1 MKHIIRFFTLAALTA
16 VLAACSN
23 EDNISSDTPSGARG
37 IPFSATISNGST
49 ATRALSDPDG
59 SGHINAAWAAG
70 EHVALV
76 YEVGGTTVVT
86 DAEVTAVSDGT
97 DGKTAGTATITASLN
112 AGVTQGTD
120 VTLIYP
126 YSMVVT
132 STTDPNFGKLK
143 ADAFKGQDGTL
154 NSGTNSIS
162 AKYDLRQGS
171 GKISLA
177 TTPATLKENVTMT
190 SQIAIWKLT
199 TQSGGS
205 DLSVSS
211 FSAFANGYTA
221 QATLS
226 PTANVFYLAV
236 PAGTSGLTFLATG
249 VDVSTTYIYNKASVT
264 LAPSTYY
271 QSTVTLTQQTT
282 RTISTSDGE
291 VTLNNGDIVTGTGG
305 ASTKLFI
312 ANGATV
318 TLNGLTN
325 KSCTSGYA
333 AGIECNGDATIILAD
348 GSTNEFTGHWERAAV
363 YVHSDNTLT
372 IRGGGTLIADNTSTS
387 NGGAYGAGIGGS
399 YQNDCGNIVIEGG
412 TITAKGST
420 GAGIG
425 GGNGHSCG
433 KITIRGGNITSTG
446 RGGTGIGSG
455 NNGSCG
461 VITIMGG
468 TINATGNDN
477 AAGIGSG
484 KSVNGGVINI
494 TGGTI
499 NATGSAFAAGIGSGE
514 GGEDKSASFGDITIE
529 GSAHVTA
536 TGGNYAAGIGSGN
549 TGWNSTE
556 TNACGKITISGSA
569 HVTATGGTF
578 AAGIGSGCAQNAV
591 NTCDNITISGSAHV
605 TATSGNYAAGIGSG
619 TANSAVNTCGK
630 ITISGMAIVTATGG
644 TYAAGIGSG
653 NGNENSGN
661 PIVSSCGAISI
672 TGGTASATGGNNA
685 AGIGSGDNGK
695 YTSINITSGITGVT
709 ATRSNNYNNVPIG
722 KGNSDQSSGTITID
736 GEAISDNMTKGTETL
751 PAFTNL
757 KVVIS
762 DGASFTNGTWTIT
775 HQ

>member
-1 MKHIIRFFTLAALTA
+1 MKHIIRFFTLAAMTA

-23 EDNISSDTPSGARG
+23 EDTISSDTPSGARG
-37 IPFSATISNGST
+37 IPFSATISNGSS
-49 ATRALSDPDG
+49 ATRALSDPDATTKV
-59 SGHINAAWAAG
+59 ITATWALH

-86 DAEVTAVSDGT
+86 DAEVTDVSDPS
-97 DGKTAGTATITASLN
+97 KAKITATLD

-126 YSMVVT
+126 YSMVE
-132 STTDPNFGKLK
+132 TTGTNIGKLK

-177 TTPATLKENVTMT
+177 TTPATLKENVTLT
-190 SQIAIWKLT
+190 SQIAIWELT
-199 TQSGGS
+199 TKNSS
-205 DLSVSS
+205 DDSPLSVSS

-221 QATLS
+221 QATIS

-249 VDVSTTYIYNKASVT
+249 ADVSTTYIYNKASVT

-282 RTISTSDGE
+282 RTIATDDTN
-291 VTLNNGDIVTGTGG
+291 VTINDGDIVSGTGG
-305 ASTKLFI
+305 THTKLFI
-312 ANGATV
+312 ADKATV

-325 KSCTSGYA
+325 KSCTNGYA

-348 GSTNEFTGHWERAAV
+348 GSTNEFKGHWERAAI
-363 YVHSDNTLT
+363 YVHSGNTLT
-372 IRGGGTLIADNTSTS
+372 IRGGGTLIADNTSGEA
-387 NGGAYGAGIGGS
+387 NGTGIGGS
-399 YQNDCGNIVIEGG
+399 YQNDCGDIVIEGG
-412 TITAKGST
+412 TITAKGTT

-425 GGNGHSCG
+425 GGMGRSCG
-433 KITIRGGNITSTG
+433 KITITGGYITSTG
-446 RGGTGIGSG
+446 SGGTGIGGG
-455 NNGSCG
+455 NGGSCG

-468 TINATGNDN
+468 TINATGMDY

-484 KSVNGGVINI
+484 KYGSCGVINI

-499 NATGSAFAAGIGSGE
+499 NATGSNYAAGIGSGE
-514 GGEDKSASFGDITIE
+514 GGENKSISCGDITIE

-536 TGGNYAAGIGSGN
+536 TGGESGAGIGSGQ
-549 TGWNSTE
+549 TGENSNE
-556 TNACGKITISGSA
+556 TNACGKITISGS
-569 HVTATGGTF
+569 VIVMATGGNW
-578 AAGIGSGCAQNAV
+578 AAGIGSGNSIKAL
-591 NTCDNITISGSAHV
+591 NTCGDITISGSANV
-605 TATSGNYAAGIGSG
+605 TATGGNYAAGIGSG
-619 TANSAVNTCGK
+619 
-630 ITISGMAIVTATGG
+630 
-644 TYAAGIGSG
+644 YG
-653 NGNENSGN
+653 NYNGGN

-672 TGGTASATGGNNA
+672 TGGTTAATCGKEA
-685 AGIGSGDNGK
+685 AGIGSGSTGK
-695 YTSINITSGITGVT
+695 YASITIGSGITSIT
-709 ATRSNNYNNVPIG
+709 ATRSIDDKNVPIG
-722 KGNSDQSSGTITID
+722 KGWLDQSSGTITID
-736 GEAISDNMTKGTETL
+736 GKTISDNMTKGTATL
-751 PAFTNL
+751 PAFPNL

-762 DGASFTNGTWTIT
+762 DGPSFSNGTWTIT